1 MNFPKTL
8 EEVQR
13 LIQNQVQESLHLD
26 YKGSD
31 ALDPIRVRTAEIAK
45 DVSSFANSD
54 GGAIIYGVAE
64 ENQLPSKIDDGVDHN
79 RFSRERLEQIIQS
92 NISPK
97 IDGVEIVQIPI
108 SIERSVYVVWVPK
121 SFRGPHQAS
130 DCRYY
135 KRFNFQS
142 APMEDYE
149 INDVR
154 SRRRMIPP
162 LVNMEIKTNSGFIA
176 NLNVSNN
183 GEYTAENVT
192 FQFPDGFKWLKKDPV
207 PNLFLTGIDYFPP
220 GKNFSFLY
228 GTFVDVLKEDSELPS
243 KFDVSVNYFHP
254 GTGEKITEV
263 FRFDLSNYKG
273 ALVDRSELVEHGKQ
287 IKESFRELIK
297 EVHKLNENMG
307 GFPALTD
314 ATGLSLSVPTLR
326 NLKRLMEGS
335 EQFEKIDPAYCSH
348 KVFMEVL
355 GVEMNMAFRLRDL
368 FSGRH
373 QDKKLQDLEGMT
385 EDLLGEIRKH
395 FFVKSDEEN
404 VE

>member
-8 EEVQR
+8 EEVQQ
-13 LIQNQVQESLHLD
+13 LILNQIQESLHLD
-26 YKGSD
+26 YKGGD
-31 ALDPIRVRTAEIAK
+31 ALDPLRVRAAEIAK

-54 GGAIIYGVAE
+54 GGAIIYGVGE

-97 IDGVEIVQIPI
+97 IDGVEVVQIPI
-108 SIERSVYVVWVPK
+108 SIERSIYAVWVPK

-154 SRRRMIPP
+154 SRRRTIPP
-162 LVNMEIKTNSGFIA
+162 LVNMEVKIDGGFVV

-183 GEYTAENVT
+183 GAYTAENVT
-192 FQFPDGFKWLKKDPV
+192 FQFPDGFKWLKKNPV
-207 PNLFLTGIDYFPP
+207 PNIFLRGIDYFPP
-220 GKNFSFLY
+220 GKSFRFFY
-228 GTFVDVLKEDSELPS
+228 GTFVDVLRKDSELPS
-243 KFDVSVNYFHP
+243 KFDVSVNYFHQ
-254 GTGEKITEV
+254 GAGEKITEV
-263 FRFDLSNYKG
+263 FRFDLSDYEG
-273 ALVDRSELVEHGKQ
+273 ALVDRSELFEHGTQ

-307 GFPALTD
+307 GFPALAD
-314 ATGLSLSVPTLR
+314 ATGLSLSFPTLR
-326 NLKRLMEGS
+326 NLKRIMEGS
-335 EQFEKIDPAYCSH
+335 EQFEKIDPVYCSH

-355 GVEMNMAFRLRDL
+355 GVEMNIALRLRDL

-385 EDLLGEIRKH
+385 EDLLRKIRKH

-404 VE
+404 AK